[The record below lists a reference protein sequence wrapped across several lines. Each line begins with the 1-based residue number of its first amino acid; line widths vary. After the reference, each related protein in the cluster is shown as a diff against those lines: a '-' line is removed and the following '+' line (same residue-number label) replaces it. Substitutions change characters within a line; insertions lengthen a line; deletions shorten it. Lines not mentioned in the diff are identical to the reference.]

1 MSKDSLNG
9 TVTMSL
15 PTKHSAEQE
24 QASIKIQ
31 RWYRKNSLTKP
42 KISQEHNDNIVSS
55 RRPSSSNVTPRV
67 NSNNSKPGSRRPSF
81 SSVTPKTSRSPVQL
95 TSQDNVNLNGKPN
108 SRRPSFPSVTPKI
121 SRSPIQSPRV
131 DTSINHV
138 NLSRQS
144 SRRSSTSSIARKP
157 LPSPRV

>member
-81 SSVTPKTSRSPVQL
+81 SSVTPK
-95 TSQDNVNLNGKPN
+95 
-108 SRRPSFPSVTPKI
+108 I